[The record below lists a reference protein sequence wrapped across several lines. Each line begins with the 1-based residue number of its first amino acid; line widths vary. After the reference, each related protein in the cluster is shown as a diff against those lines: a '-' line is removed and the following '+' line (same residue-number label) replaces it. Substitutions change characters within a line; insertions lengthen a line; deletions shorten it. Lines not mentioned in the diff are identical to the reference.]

1 MYITNLIIFLL
12 LILIVLKI
20 FWIKEHYDLVQEKCV
35 TITNPTECRMSGCE
49 VGKNNTCVTPRTGQS
64 NQPPQLTQQQ
74 NIYTLKQIIDK
85 QNYNSM
91 MSTGNIKPA
100 DFSQSN
106 LPAKTSTSAQ
116 INQSVQ
122 STQATQSNQSG
133 QTRQS
138 NQSVQSTQPKFSP
151 QQRSQRSLGIRKI
164 ADRQSKSFQR

>member
-1 MYITNLIIFLL
+1 M
-12 LILIVLKI
+12 

-49 VGKNNTCVTPRTGQS
+49 VGKNNTCVTPRTGKS
-64 NQPPQLTQQQ
+64 NQPPQLTPQQ
-74 NIYTLKQIIDK
+74 NISTLKQIIDK

-116 INQSVQ
+116 VNQLVQ
-122 STQATQSNQSG
+122 STQAGQSNQSTQSNKSTQSNQS
-133 QTRQS
+133 
-138 NQSVQSTQPKFSP
+138 VKSTQSKFSP
-151 QQRSQRSLGIRKI
+151 QQRLQGIRKI